1 MGPRRS
7 EDSWLEDFSILLR
20 PDAIRSMRRKP
31 EFDVFTGSKVSAGL
45 WIAAVAALAGA
56 VGGMLAGPELL
67 TRVWPTFVGLLV
79 VGPALWVA
87 IDRSTRAVF
96 GAQIAYLTGWSIFFG
111 SLVAAL
117 SIWSAQL
124 SSAGW
129 AYGVAAGVGFFLLG
143 ITGAGIDPPN
153 AGKNESWFLTSSV
166 ACPIANCAAVW
177 VYRNCFSEPHALLHS
192 AGVGVIAATPFMAAT
207 MALYLKAWNVQE
219 GLDRLAALYLHN
231 DRFLDTAIR
240 LLDVGLRNS
249 PGDAGMYDRRAL
261 ASALS
266 DKPDIAESDWARH
279 RELAPE
285 GVQWLVSQ
293 GWLHLRRERPS
304 EAETAFEE
312 ATKRSKKE
320 RWAIAGL
327 GLARLRL
334 GDAGGAV
341 EAFERLQG
349 KTIVNGSPTDG
360 HDALSLTCLAEAQ
373 LALGEPEL
381 AIATATNAIEEFN
394 SVHGRTWLA
403 RADAHVRLGDIDA
416 AAKDYKSALRAD
428 DEIGV
433 EDRAL
438 AGLEVINRSITQE
451 KPRGR

>member
-1 MGPRRS
+1 MGRLRS

-20 PDAIRSMRRKP
+20 PDVIRSMRRKP
-31 EFDVFTGSKVSAGL
+31 DFDVFTGSKVLAGL

-56 VGGMLAGPELL
+56 VGGMLVGPELL

-87 IDRSTRAVF
+87 IDRSTRAMF
-96 GAQIAYLTGWSIFFG
+96 EAPIAYLTGWSIFFG

-143 ITGAGIDPPN
+143 STGAGIDPPN
-153 AGKNESWFLTSSV
+153 AGTNQSWFLTSAV

-177 VYRNCFSEPHALLHS
+177 VYRNCFSEPHTLLHS
-192 AGVGVIAATPFMAAT
+192 AGVGVIAATPFMAIT
-207 MALYLKAWNVQE
+207 MALYLKVWNVQE
-219 GLDRLAALYLHN
+219 GLDRLAAMYLHN
-231 DRFLDTAIR
+231 DRFLDAAIR
-240 LLDVGLRNS
+240 LLNKGLRNS
-249 PGDAGMYDRRAL
+249 PDDAGMYDRRAL

-266 DKPDIAESDWARH
+266 DKPDVAESDWARH

-285 GVQWLVSQ
+285 SVQWLISQ

-304 EAETAFEE
+304 EAATAFEE

-320 RWAIAGL
+320 RSAIAGL

-349 KTIVNGSPTDG
+349 KTLVNGSQSNC

-373 LALGEPEL
+373 LALGETEA
-381 AIATATNAIEEFN
+381 AIATATSAIEEFN
-394 SVHGRTWLA
+394 SAHGRTWLA
-403 RADAHVRLGDIDA
+403 RADARVRLGEIDA
-416 AAKDYKSALRAD
+416 AARDYNTALRAD

-438 AGLEVINRSITQE
+438 AGLEAINCPVNQE
-451 KPRGR
+451 ESD